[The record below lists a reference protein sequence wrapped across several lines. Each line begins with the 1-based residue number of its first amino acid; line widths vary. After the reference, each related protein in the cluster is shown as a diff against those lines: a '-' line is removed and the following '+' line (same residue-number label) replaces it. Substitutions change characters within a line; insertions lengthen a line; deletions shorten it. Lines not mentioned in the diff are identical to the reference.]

1 MFKIER
7 LDHFVIPCRDVE
19 ATCAFYVRVLNMRR
33 IDFGDGRVALGFGR
47 QKINL
52 QPAGWV
58 FGLRAKNHFEGTA
71 DFCLI
76 TQTPLEQVMAHLDS
90 EDVQLEVR
98 PSERSGA
105 LGPIQSVY
113 FRDHDGNLVEVSNY
127 PDEVESA

>member
-1 MFKIER
+1 MFEITR

-52 QPAGWV
+52 QPAGWSYT
-58 FGLRAKNHFEGTA
+58 LRAKNHFEGTA

-76 TQTPLEQVMAHLDS
+76 TQTPLDQVMTHLDA
-90 EDVQLEVR
+90 ENVTLEVR

-105 LGPIQSVY
+105 IGTIQSVY
-113 FRDHDGNLVEVSNY
+113 FRDPDGNLVEVSNY
-127 PDEVESA
+127 LNEIDGS

>member
-1 MFKIER
+1 MFEIDR

-19 ATCAFYVRVLNMRR
+19 ATCAFYVRVLKMRR
-33 IDFGDGRVALGFGR
+33 IDFGAGRVALGFGR

-58 FGLRAKNHFEGTA
+58 NTMRAKNHFEGTA

-76 TQTPLEQVMAHLDS
+76 TQTPVDKVMAHLDA
-90 EDVQLEVR
+90 EGIELEAR

-105 LGPIQSVY
+105 IGVIQSVY
-113 FRDHDGNLVEVSNY
+113 FRDPDGNLVEVSNY
-127 PDEVESA
+127 PEEVKAG